1 MKLVK
6 LISHAAHSFSGRRKA
21 HLSHHALH
29 LFGRDNLG
37 FLHGPVQGIPEES
50 GDALPGDVFA
60 DIDADDFLLRVY
72 DDFHAFGFRLDVD
85 VPKFLLDLLCLPLET
100 EHIPGLRE

>member
-6 LISHAAHSFSGRRKA
+6 LISHAAHSFTRRRKA
-21 HLSHHALH
+21 HLSHHPLH
-29 LFGRDNLG
+29 LFGCDNLCL
-37 FLHGPVQGIPEES
+37 LHGPVQGISKEG
-50 GDALPGDVFA
+50 GDAFAGDIFA
-60 DIDADDFLLRVY
+60 DVDADDFLLRVY